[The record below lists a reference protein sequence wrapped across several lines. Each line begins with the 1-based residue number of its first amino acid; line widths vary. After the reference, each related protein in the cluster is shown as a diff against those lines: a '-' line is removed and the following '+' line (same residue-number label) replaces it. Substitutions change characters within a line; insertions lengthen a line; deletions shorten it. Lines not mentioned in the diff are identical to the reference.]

1 MVAATAITTIG
12 TEESTVYPS
21 QFEYHKPGSVQEAV
35 ALLSS
40 NPDAKLLAGGHSLI
54 PAMKLRLAAP
64 GAIVDLN
71 GVGGLTGVSVNGG
84 ATIGALAT
92 YRQLLDDAGLKGPFP
107 IIAETANVVG
117 DPHVRNRG
125 TLGGS
130 LAHCDPAADFTAVML
145 ALGAS
150 VTVIG
155 SGGERE
161 VAVDDLFVDL
171 FTTSLAPDEII
182 TSISI
187 PAEAAGAGQAYE
199 KHAHP
204 ASGYAVAGVAAV
216 VKVNGGTIESARI
229 AVTGAPT
236 KATRASA
243 AEQTLAG
250 KAATA
255 ENIAAAAALATEGMD
270 LNGDTYA
277 SAEYRGHLVK
287 VLAKRAI
294 SRAAGL

>member
-1 MVAATAITTIG
+1 
-12 TEESTVYPS
+12 VYPS
-21 QFEYHKPGSVQEAV
+21 QFEYHKPSSVQEAV

-40 NPDAKLLAGGHSLI
+40 NPDAKALAGGHSLI

-64 GAIVDLN
+64 AAIVDL
-71 GVGGLTGVSVNGG
+71 GKISGLNRISVSGG
-84 ATIGALAT
+84 ATIGAMTT
-92 YRQLLDDAGLKGPFP
+92 YRQLLDSAELKGPFP
-107 IIAETANVVG
+107 IIAETANIVG

-130 LAHCDPAADFTAVML
+130 LAHSDPAADFTAVML

-150 VTVIG
+150 VTVTG
-155 SGGERE
+155 KGGERTIP
-161 VAVDDLFVDL
+161 VDDLFVDL
-171 FTTSLAPDEII
+171 FTTSLEADEII

-187 PAEAAGAGQAYE
+187 PADSAGAGQAYE

-204 ASGYAVAGVAAV
+204 ASGYAVVGVAAV
-216 VKVNGGTIESARI
+216 LKVSGGTVQSARI
-229 AVTGAPT
+229 AVTGAPS
-236 KATRASA
+236 KATRASGT
-243 AEQTLAG
+243 EQALIG
-250 KAATA
+250 KAANADT
-255 ENIAAAAALATEGMD
+255 IAAAAALAADGLD

-294 SRAAGL
+294 TRAAGL